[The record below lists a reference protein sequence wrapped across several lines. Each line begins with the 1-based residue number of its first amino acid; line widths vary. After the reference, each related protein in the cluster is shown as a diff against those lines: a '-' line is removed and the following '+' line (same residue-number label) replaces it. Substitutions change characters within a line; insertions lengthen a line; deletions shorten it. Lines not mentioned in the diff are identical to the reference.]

1 MEIFRKLKNKLIII
15 TIVVVLGNFLFA
27 KPVSAKSF
35 LAQAG
40 GKLLEPV
47 CELLI
52 FARRLRNRCITDE
65 FLNGAKSYCSSK

>member
-1 MEIFRKLKNKLIII
+1 MWIFKNLKNKLIII
-15 TIVVVLGNFLFA
+15 TIVVVLANFLFA
-27 KPVSAKSF
+27 RPVSAKSY

-52 FARRLRNRCITDE
+52 FARRLYYKCIT
-65 FLNGAKSYCSSK
+65 N

>member
-1 MEIFRKLKNKLIII
+1 MGIFKSLKNKVIII
-15 TIVVVLGNFLFA
+15 TIVVVLFNFLFA
-27 KPVSAKSF
+27 QPVSAKSF

-52 FARRLRNRCITDE
+52 FARRFCNRCFAD
-65 FLNGAKSYCSSK
+65 

>member
-1 MEIFRKLKNKLIII
+1 MGIFKSLKNKVIIV
-15 TIVVVLGNFLFA
+15 TIVVVLFNFLFA
-27 KPVSAKSF
+27 RPVSAKSF

-52 FARRLRNRCITDE
+52 FARRLCNRCFTD
-65 FLNGAKSYCSSK
+65 

>member
-1 MEIFRKLKNKLIII
+1 MGVFKSLKNKLIIL

-27 KPVSAKSF
+27 KPVSAKSY

-52 FARRLRNRCITDE
+52 FARRLRNRCFTD
-65 FLNGAKSYCSSK
+65 